1 MIAQRL
7 GTLWIYGDSIS
18 SKFYKSISRKP
29 LCNRTFASCSSIHS
43 WVYPRRLEAS
53 FKKGIDFQPS
63 IILDEIRNV
72 LRDNRMNSSQS
83 LLVLNLGI
91 HYTFTISFATYQKL
105 IDDVIVILLD
115 REKSL
120 GSKAEVIWKTSTSI
134 RKEKERPPRN
144 ITCWRFLTEQVR
156 HGIFFL
162 CIYSWDGCICTDKL
176 LLIIL

>member
-1 MIAQRL
+1 MLAQRL

-18 SKFYKSISRKP
+18 HNFYNSISRKP
-29 LCNRTFASCSSIHS
+29 LCNRTFASCGRTYS
-43 WVYPRRLEAS
+43 WVYPLRLRAS
-53 FKKGIDFQPS
+53 LKKGIDFQSS

-91 HYTFTISFATYQKL
+91 HYAFTIRFATYQKL

-120 GSKAEVIWKTSTSI
+120 GSKAEVIWKTSTSL
-134 RKEKERPPRN
+134 RKENEKPPRN
-144 ITCWRFLTEQVR
+144 STSWRFLTEQAR
-156 HGIFFL
+156 HGFFSMYL
-162 CIYSWDGCICTDKL
+162 
-176 LLIIL
+176 